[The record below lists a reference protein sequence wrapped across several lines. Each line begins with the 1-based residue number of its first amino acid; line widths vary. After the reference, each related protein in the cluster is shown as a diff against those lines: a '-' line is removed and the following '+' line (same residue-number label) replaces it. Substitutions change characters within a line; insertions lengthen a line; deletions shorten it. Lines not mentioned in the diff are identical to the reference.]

1 MSNLTKFLALA
12 AVTLTVACG
21 KTEEKAPNTVLL
33 NNAPETNAYKE
44 ELASLLE
51 KADPSKL
58 EYYFDHY
65 IEKDGIDYLYV
76 NITGAVDATAVVTIR
91 EWDDKLKEL
100 HESKAKGYSGSKFRN
115 LKLEVER
122 DSANISFVYK
132 GMDGIFD

>member
-1 MSNLTKFLALA
+1 MSNLTKFLTLA

-33 NNAPETNAYKE
+33 NNEPETKVYKE

-65 IEKDGIDYLYV
+65 VQKDGIDYLYV
-76 NITGAVDATAVVTIR
+76 NITGAVDAIAVVTVR
-91 EWDDKLKEL
+91 EWDEKLKEL
-100 HESKAKGYSGSKFRN
+100 REFKGKGYGGSEFKN

-122 DSANISFVYK
+122 NSANTSFVYK
-132 GMDGIFD
+132 GMDGIAD